1 MSMSGHAGFA
11 AAAVGTDQS
20 MRCPSQEA
28 RVSRRELLTQPSLI
42 ALLAAEVISTTGSQ
56 MTWLALPWFVLVT
69 TGSATKTSLVIAAE
83 LGGLALLGLP
93 GGKLLGR
100 LGARRTMIFC
110 DSARAPVML
119 VIPVLHW
126 SGGLS
131 FALLL
136 LVAFALGALSAP
148 YFSAQKVIVPELL
161 GEGEQ
166 EVTDANALF
175 QAANRTTILA
185 GPVIGGILIGAIGAP
200 SVLLVDGASYVVS
213 VLLVWAFVPRRP
225 PVEQE
230 PEHRQIRAG
239 LRFLARDRLLRVWW
253 PAFALGDAAW
263 TAFFVTVPVLVLGRF
278 GHHPQLAGWL
288 FASFGIG
295 AVIGNAVSFRYLTR
309 RFDGL
314 TIFAT
319 FIVIQVAP
327 LWLLWLPLPAVAL
340 SAILIVS
347 GLGNGLVNPSLHS
360 ISTLRIPAPMRPT
373 VMTTVMVLWAL
384 VNPLGLFVAGP
395 VLDAFGTTPVLI
407 GYAAVQTVTMSS
419 AAFVAVRERVR
430 QRAEPAPAF

>member
-1 MSMSGHAGFA
+1 M
-11 AAAVGTDQS
+11 
-20 MRCPSQEA
+20 
-28 RVSRRELLTQPSLI
+28 SRRELLSRPSLI
-42 ALLAAEVISTTGSQ
+42 ALLSAEVISTTGSQ
-56 MTWLALPWFVLVT
+56 MTWLALPWFVLIT
-69 TGSATKTSLVIAAE
+69 TGSATKTSFVMGAE
-83 LGGLALLGLP
+83 LAGLALLGLP
-93 GGKLLGR
+93 GGRVLGW
-100 LGARRTMIFC
+100 LGSRRTMILC
-110 DSARAPVML
+110 DAARAPVML

-131 FALLL
+131 FPLLL
-136 LVAFALGALSAP
+136 AVAFTLGSLGAP
-148 YFSAQKVIVPELL
+148 YFAAQKVIVPELL

-185 GPVIGGILIGAIGAP
+185 GPVLAGVLIGAIGAT
-200 SVLLVDGASYVVS
+200 SVLLVDAATYVVS
-213 VLLVWAFVPRRP
+213 VLLVTVFVPRRP

-239 LRFLARDRLLRVWW
+239 FRFLARDRLLRVWW

-263 TAFFVTVPVLVLGRF
+263 TAFFITVPVLVLARY
-278 GHHPQLAGWL
+278 GHHPQVAGWL
-288 FASFGIG
+288 FASFGVG

-309 RFDGL
+309 RLDGL
-314 TIFAT
+314 TIFTA

-327 LWLLWLPLPAVAL
+327 LWLLWLPSPAAAMAMIIV
-340 SAILIVS
+340 VS
-347 GLGNGLVNPSLHS
+347 GFGNGLVNPSLHS

-395 VLDAFGTTPVLI
+395 VLDAFGTTPVLV
-407 GYAAVQTVTMSS
+407 GFAALQTLTMG
-419 AAFVAVRERVR
+419 AAALVAARERTS
-430 QRAEPAPAF
+430 PARLPSPSAP

>member
-1 MSMSGHAGFA
+1 
-11 AAAVGTDQS
+11 
-20 MRCPSQEA
+20 MRRPSEGSL
-28 RVSRRELLTQPSLI
+28 VTRRELLTQRGLV
-42 ALLAAEVISTTGSQ
+42 ALLAAEVVSTTGSQ
-56 MTWLALPWFVLVT
+56 MTWLALPWFVLIT
-69 TGSATKTSLVIAAE
+69 TGSATKTTLVIAAE
-83 LGGLALLGLP
+83 LAGLALLGLP
-93 GGKLLGR
+93 AGRLLGR

-110 DSARAPVML
+110 DASRAPLML

-131 FALLL
+131 FPVLSV
-136 LVAFALGALSAP
+136 VAFALGALGAP

-200 SVLLVDGASYVVS
+200 SVLLVDAASYVVS
-213 VLLVWAFVPRRP
+213 VLLVAAFVPRRP
-225 PVEQE
+225 PVEQA

-253 PAFALGDAAW
+253 PMFALGDAAW
-263 TAFFVTVPVLVLGRF
+263 TAFFVTVPVLVLARF
-278 GHHPQLAGWL
+278 GHNPQLAGWL

-295 AVIGNAVSFRYLTR
+295 ALIGNAVSFRYLTR

-314 TIFAT
+314 TIFSSL
-319 FIVIQVAP
+319 IVIQVAP
-327 LWLLWLPLPAVAL
+327 LWLLWLHLPPVGFAAV
-340 SAILIVS
+340 ILTS
-347 GLGNGLVNPSLHS
+347 GFGNGLVNPSLHA
-360 ISTLRIPAPMRPT
+360 ISTLRIPPQMRPT

-384 VNPLGLFVAGP
+384 VNPLGLFAAGP
-395 VLDAFGTTPVLI
+395 VLDSFGTTPVLV
-407 GYAAVQTVTMSS
+407 GFAALQTLTMSA
-419 AAFVAVRERVR
+419 AAFVAVKERSS
-430 QRAEPAPAF
+430 PAGLPSPSAP